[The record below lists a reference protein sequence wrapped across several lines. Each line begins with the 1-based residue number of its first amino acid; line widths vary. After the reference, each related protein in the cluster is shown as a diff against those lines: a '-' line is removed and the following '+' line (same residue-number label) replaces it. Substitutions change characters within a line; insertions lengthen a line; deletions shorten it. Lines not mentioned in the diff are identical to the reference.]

1 MLGGELCQATWS
13 HVCPTEEAVGSWDRV
28 PWGWEIRTWAQ
39 APQREQDT
47 ETGFTGCG
55 MIASRLFSKGKNLSF
70 CSDLDILTAHMGLP
84 WRKKLSVP
92 CSVHSLCESHWG
104 CRWRPSPA
112 PPRLT
117 SAAAA
122 SLRRRSHGEC
132 GHTRPQQ
139 AWLTSPSSS
148 SSLWVQRLFL
158 FTWGTLLSRGP
169 GERHCKHDFLA

>member
-28 PWGWEIRTWAQ
+28 PWGWEIRMWAQ

-55 MIASRLFSKGKNLSF
+55 MIASRLFSKGKNLSS
-70 CSDLDILTAHMGLP
+70 CSDLDILTAHTGLP

-92 CSVHSLCESHWG
+92 CSVRSLCESHWG
-104 CRWRPSPA
+104 CRWRPFPV

-122 SLRRRSHGEC
+122 SLHR
-132 GHTRPQQ
+132 
-139 AWLTSPSSS
+139 
-148 SSLWVQRLFL
+148 
-158 FTWGTLLSRGP
+158 
-169 GERHCKHDFLA
+169 